1 MRELLIHSNLKPEL
15 KSKQSLKF
23 NPTSTQNTMR
33 VPFLFLVFL
42 ISLPLFSQRTE
53 RGFGTV
59 YLEKH
64 NFQLNLLL
72 PGFQY
77 EFGLL
82 PNLTVGAEVGLS
94 LATPREGYS
103 IAPAYRAFSRYYHNL
118 ESRARQSK
126 NVSGNS
132 GNYFS
137 VSFQQ
142 FFVEWELAGN
152 LDNEGRDL
160 NFLGVLYGV
169 QRSYDNS
176 LAFGVEAGAGS
187 YFRNRIGGGIGPV
200 FNVRISWNPFHKQR
214 TKGPP
219 TFE

>member
-1 MRELLIHSNLKPEL
+1 MRPPI
-15 KSKQSLKF
+15 
-23 NPTSTQNTMR
+23 
-33 VPFLFLVFL
+33 FLFVFL
-42 ISLPLFSQRTE
+42 LSFSLLAQRTE
-53 RGFGTV
+53 RGLGTV
-59 YLEKH
+59 HLEKH
-64 NFQLNLLL
+64 NLQLNLLL

-103 IAPAYRAFSRYYHNL
+103 LAPAYRAFSRYYHNL
-118 ESRARQSK
+118 KSRASQNK

-137 VSFQQ
+137 ISFQQ

-160 NFLGVLYGV
+160 NFLGVLYGI
-169 QRSYDNS
+169 QRSYGNGF
-176 LAFGVEAGAGS
+176 AFGIEVGAGN
-187 YFRNRIGGGIGPV
+187 YFRNRMSGGIGPAV
-200 FNVRISWNPFHKQR
+200 NFRISWNPFLKRKQ
-214 TKGPP
+214 KGIPE
-219 TFE
+219 FD

>member
-1 MRELLIHSNLKPEL
+1 MRLRLL
-15 KSKQSLKF
+15 
-23 NPTSTQNTMR
+23 
-33 VPFLFLVFL
+33 LVVL
-42 ISLPLFSQRTE
+42 LMSSVVFSQRTE

-59 YLEKH
+59 HLEKH

-103 IAPAYRAFSRYYHNL
+103 VAPAYRAFSRYYHNL
-118 ESRARQSK
+118 KSRARQNK

-142 FFVEWELAGN
+142 FFVEWELFGN

-160 NFLGVLYGV
+160 NFLGVLYGI
-169 QRSYDNS
+169 QRSYGNGF
-176 LAFGVEAGAGS
+176 AFGVEAGAGN
-187 YFRNRIGGGIGPV
+187 YFRNRITSGIGPV
-200 FNVRISWNPFHKQR
+200 FNVRISWNPFLKKKP
-214 TKGPP
+214 KGPP
-219 TFE
+219 GFEQ

>member
-1 MRELLIHSNLKPEL
+1 MGEVLILSMLKLPNRM
-15 KSKQSLKF
+15 QSRFFVLAF
-23 NPTSTQNTMR
+23 F
-33 VPFLFLVFL
+33 V
-42 ISLPLFSQRTE
+42 SLSLMSQRTE

-59 YLEKH
+59 HLEKH

-82 PNLTVGAEVGLS
+82 PNMTVGAEVGLS

-103 IAPAYRAFSRYYHNL
+103 LAPAYRAFSRYYHNL
-118 ESRARQSK
+118 KSRAARSK

-137 VSFQQ
+137 ISFQQ

-152 LDNEGRDL
+152 LDNQGRDL
-160 NFLGVLYGV
+160 NLLGIVYGI
-169 QRSYDNS
+169 QRSYGNGF
-176 LAFGVEAGAGS
+176 AFGVEAGAGN
-187 YFRNRIGGGIGPV
+187 YFRNRISGGIGPV
-200 FNVRISWNPFHKQR
+200 VNFRISWNPFLKKQQR
-214 TKGPP
+214 GRPD
-219 TFE
+219 FD